1 MKIEQSFEI
10 IYRLCA
16 LFAVFAPLAMCAGM
30 RDKKQTKR
38 TTAAVPGRRGHGQ
51 KKLVKR
57 KPRGTAKTATAPP
70 LSAFDQALYDRY
82 LAGRQFK
89 TS

>member
-1 MKIEQSFEI
+1 MTIEQSFEI
-10 IYRLCA
+10 VYRLCA

-30 RDKKQTKR
+30 RDKKKTKR
-38 TTAAVPGRRGHGQ
+38 TTAAVPGRRRHGQ

-57 KPRGTAKTATAPP
+57 KPRGTAKTATAP
-70 LSAFDQALYDRY
+70 LSALDQALYDRY